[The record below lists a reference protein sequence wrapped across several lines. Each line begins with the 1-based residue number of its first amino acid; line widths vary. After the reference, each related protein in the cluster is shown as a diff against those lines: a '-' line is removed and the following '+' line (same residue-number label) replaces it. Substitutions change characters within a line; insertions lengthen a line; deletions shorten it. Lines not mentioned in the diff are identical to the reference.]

1 MAGWQWDDDLMER
14 RKARMLALQALFEF
28 DVGHHDP
35 ADALERLIGGQ
46 RVPRETAEFARSLVR
61 GVEESRVELDA
72 QIALAA
78 PAYPIEQVAAVD
90 KNVLRLALYEILK
103 NNETPV
109 RAAVNEAVELAKA
122 YGSDGSRRFVNGVL
136 GAITASQSR

>member
-1 MAGWQWDDDLMER
+1 MER

-35 ADALERLIGGQ
+35 LAAVDRMIADQ
-46 RVPRETAEFARSLVR
+46 RIQTETADFARTLVR
-61 GVEESRVELDA
+61 GVVENRDELDL
-72 QIALAA
+72 QISEAA
-78 PAYPIEQVAAVD
+78 PAFPLDQVAAVD
-90 KNVLRLALYEILK
+90 RNILRLALYEILK
-103 NNETPV
+103 NNETPL

-136 GAITASQSR
+136 GAITASLSR

>member
-1 MAGWQWDDDLMER
+1 MTER
-14 RKARMLALQALFEF
+14 RKARMIALQALFEF

-35 ADALERLIGGQ
+35 AEALERLITDQ
-46 RVPRETAEFARSLVR
+46 RVQRETAEFARSLVR
-61 GVEESRVELDA
+61 GVEESRAELDT
-72 QIALAA
+72 QIAHAA
-78 PAYPIEQVAAVD
+78 PAFPLEQVAAVD
-90 KNVLRLALYEILK
+90 RNVLRLALYEILK

-136 GAITASQSR
+136 GAITASFSR

>member
-1 MAGWQWDDDLMER
+1 
-14 RKARMLALQALFEF
+14 MLALQALFEF

-35 ADALERLIGGQ
+35 SVALERMIAD
-46 RVPRETAEFARSLVR
+46 RRMHEDTAEFARNLVR
-61 GVEESRVELDA
+61 GVERSRDELDE

-78 PAYPIEQVAAVD
+78 PVYPLAQVAAVD

-109 RAAVNEAVELAKA
+109 RAAVSEAVELAKA

-136 GAITASQSR
+136 GAITAAQVR

>member
-1 MAGWQWDDDLMER
+1 MER

-35 ADALERLIGGQ
+35 AAALERLIDAR
-46 RVPRETAEFARSLVR
+46 RVHEETAAFARTLVR
-61 GVEESRVELDA
+61 GVDESRDELDV
-72 QIALAA
+72 QIAQAA

-136 GAITASQSR
+136 GAITASLTR

>member
-1 MAGWQWDDDLMER
+1 MTER

-35 ADALERLIGGQ
+35 TTALDRLIT
-46 RVPRETAEFARSLVR
+46 EKKAAEDTAEFARALVK
-61 GVEESRVELDA
+61 GVEDCRPEIDEY
-72 QIALAA
+72 IAEAA
-78 PAYPIEQVAAVD
+78 PAYPLDQVAAVD
-90 KNVLRLALYEILK
+90 RNVLRLALYEILK

-122 YGSDGSRRFVNGVL
+122 YGSDSSRRFVNGVL
-136 GAITASQSR
+136 GAITASLAR

>member
-1 MAGWQWDDDLMER
+1 
-14 RKARMLALQALFEF
+14 MLALQALFEF

-35 ADALERLIGGQ
+35 GTALERMLVDQ
-46 RVPRETAEFARSLVR
+46 RVQKETGDFARTLVR
-61 GVEESRVELDA
+61 GVIDNRSELDA
-72 QIALAA
+72 EIAQAA
-78 PAYPIEQVAAVD
+78 PAFPLEQVPAVD
-90 KNVLRLALYEILK
+90 RNVLRLALYEILK

-136 GAITASQSR
+136 GAITASNSR

>member
-1 MAGWQWDDDLMER
+1 MAGWRWDEAVMER

-35 ADALERLIGGQ
+35 EAALERLIAGQ
-46 RVPRETAEFARSLVR
+46 RVHQETAEFARALVR
-61 GVEESRVELDA
+61 GVEQSRDELDS
-72 QIALAA
+72 QIARTA
-78 PAYPIEQVAAVD
+78 PAFPIEQVAAVD

-136 GAITASQSR
+136 GAITASLSQ

>member
-1 MAGWQWDDDLMER
+1 
-14 RKARMLALQALFEF
+14 MLALQALFEF

-35 ADALERLIGGQ
+35 VVALERLLASRGIH
-46 RVPRETAEFARSLVR
+46 RETADFARALVR
-61 GVEESRVELDA
+61 GVEESRAELDL
-72 QIALAA
+72 QISEAA
-78 PAYPIEQVAAVD
+78 PAFPLEQVAAVD

-136 GAITASQSR
+136 GAITASRSP

>member
-1 MAGWQWDDDLMER
+1 MER
-14 RKARMLALQALFEF
+14 RKARMLALQSLFEF

-35 ADALERLIGGQ
+35 IRALDRMIEDRRIQ
-46 RVPRETAEFARSLVR
+46 EETAAFARTLVR
-61 GVEESRVELDA
+61 GVVDNRQELDS
-72 QIALAA
+72 QIAIAA
-78 PAYPIEQVAAVD
+78 PAFPLDQVPAVD
-90 KNVLRLALYEILK
+90 RNVLRLALYEILK

-136 GAITASQSR
+136 GAITASSSR